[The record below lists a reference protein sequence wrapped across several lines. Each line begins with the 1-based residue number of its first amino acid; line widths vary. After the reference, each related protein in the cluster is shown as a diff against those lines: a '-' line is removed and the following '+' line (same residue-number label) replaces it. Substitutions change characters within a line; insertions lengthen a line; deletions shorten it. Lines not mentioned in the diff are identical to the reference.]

1 MTTAKKILST
11 ILSFIILAIVCLAIF
26 IKNLMVGIVLAII
39 EATKKSIREAEDFFL
54 KKKMRQISVL
64 LKKSRILRLVLKSK
78 CLSKMNGLERDIEKT
93 MTLRKAAN

>member
-54 KKKMRQISVL
+54 KKKTPTSEV
-64 LKKSRILRLVLKSK
+64 VDA
-78 CLSKMNGLERDIEKT
+78 ETEPVT
-93 MTLRKAAN
+93 TATTE